1 MADTAPRLEFDWEM
15 GLFKGLR
22 ALWRAVAPA
31 PAPAFDDTR
40 AALWAHHGAS
50 LRTFAQVMAAAPV
63 PVHETQ
69 GAGGV
74 RGRELLVPAFLD
86 RGPDPEL
93 NRALYLVR
101 LAVDATRVRQHVRA
115 TGDEVTDF
123 LRGLSSARAAVDTLS
138 AELPRFAEAH
148 ADAARLELSAR
159 PDPATLRGR
168 DKLEESSL
176 QDALREGRPWEDE
189 TLATRL
195 RAATR
200 QGPARPP
207 SWLWGRLVHAP
218 DDGALADGGA
228 GDEDKRSRSDGTE
241 AAAPNVED
249 LTLVSLADKKPMELP
264 SHSFEKVETAED
276 FNGTLRTLDGADE
289 LDDHF
294 EALQEVKLSH
304 LVRGGPDAHSVL
316 KAEVSLDIDVPDVA
330 HIAAGERAV
339 MYDEWDG
346 RRRAYRKAWCAVYPT
361 PMPPGDGAWARSAVT
376 RHRRLID
383 RLHQNLQT
391 HRARLRPLNRQ
402 LDGEDVDVDALVD
415 AYATMTAGH
424 EPSPRLY
431 VRQARQR
438 RDVATTVLIDVSL
451 STDSWVDDRRV
462 LDVAREAVLVLGE
475 VADRLGDRLQI
486 LAFASHTRN
495 QVRVWHVRD
504 WRDGWSLGKARLGR
518 LEPQGYTRI
527 GPALRHAIAEL
538 RKVDATER
546 VLLLVSD
553 GKPTDYD
560 RYEGRYGMADVRQAL
575 TEARQDGVHV
585 HALAIDAVAREALP
599 AIFGPGAWSILPHP
613 DRLPEA
619 LTKVYG
625 RFT

>member
-1 MADTAPRLEFDWEM
+1 MSTASPRLELDWEM
-15 GLFKGLR
+15 GVFKALR
-22 ALWRAVAPA
+22 ALWRAVAPVA
-31 PAPAFDDTR
+31 PPAFDASR
-40 AALWAHHGAS
+40 AAVWKDHAGS
-50 LRTFAQVMAAAPV
+50 LRAFAQMIAGAPI
-63 PVHETQ
+63 PVQEVQ
-69 GAGGV
+69 GGGGV
-74 RGRELLVPAFLD
+74 RGHELLVPAWID
-86 RGPDPEL
+86 RGADPEL
-93 NRALYLVR
+93 NRALYVVR
-101 LAVDATRVRQHVRA
+101 LAIDATRVRDGVRA

-123 LRGLSSARAAVDTLS
+123 VRGLETARAAIEALASD
-138 AELPRFAEAH
+138 LPRFSDAY
-148 ADAARLELSAR
+148 ADAAMLELTTR
-159 PDPATLRGR
+159 PDIATLRGR
-168 DKLEESSL
+168 DALEEVCL
-176 QDALREGRPWEDE
+176 QDALRGGRPWEDR
-189 TLATRL
+189 TLVARL
-195 RAATR
+195 RNAPR

-207 SWLWGRLVHAP
+207 VVLWGRLVPAP
-218 DDGALADGGA
+218 PQRTDAQPGSDAD
-228 GDEDKRSRSDGTE
+228 EPRSRSDGTE
-241 AAAPNVED
+241 AAAPPVED
-249 LTLVSLADKKPMELP
+249 LTLVSLTDKKPMELP
-264 SHSFEKVETAED
+264 THSFEKVETAES
-276 FNGTLRTLDGADE
+276 FNGTMRQLDGDDE
-289 LDDHF
+289 LEEHL
-294 EALQEVKLSH
+294 EALHEVQLSH

-316 KAEVSLDIDVPDVA
+316 KADVALDIDVPDVA
-330 HIAAGERAV
+330 HIAPTERAV
-339 MYDEWDG
+339 MYDEWDRG
-346 RRRAYRKAWCAVYPT
+346 KRAYRKAWCAVYPT
-361 PMPPGDGAWARSAVT
+361 PMSPGDGAWARAAVL

-383 RLHQNLQT
+383 VLHERLQR
-391 HRARLRPLNRQ
+391 HRAALRPQDRQ

-415 AYATMTAGH
+415 ALATVAAGH

-438 RDVATTVLIDVSL
+438 RDVATTVLLDVSL
-451 STDSWVDDRRV
+451 STDSWVDNRRV

-475 VADRLGDRLQI
+475 VADRLGDRLQV

-504 WRDGWSLGKARLGR
+504 WRDPWSIGKARLGR

-538 RKVDATER
+538 RKAEATER

-560 RYEGRYGMADVRQAL
+560 RYEGRYGMSDVRQAL

-599 AIFGPGAWSILPHP
+599 AIFGAGAWSILPHP